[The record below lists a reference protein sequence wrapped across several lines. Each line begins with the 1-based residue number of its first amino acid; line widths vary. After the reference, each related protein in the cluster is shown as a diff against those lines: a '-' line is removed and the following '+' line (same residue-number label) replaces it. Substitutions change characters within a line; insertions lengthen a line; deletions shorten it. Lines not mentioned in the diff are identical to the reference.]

1 LAYLEH
7 SQTSG
12 AGDGV
17 STVGIEM
24 QRLAQ
29 RLGDSWRGYDGG
41 ERESVADSLGHG
53 HNVRHHIMR
62 FKSPE
67 RLARPAKTSLH
78 LEKNKSF
85 EKINI
90 FLGPILDIL
99 PRPKR
104 RGLRWLGRFQTPS

>member
-17 STVGIEM
+17 SNVGVEM

-53 HNVRHHIMR
+53 HNVRHDIMR

-78 LEKNKSF
+78 LRKNQSF
-85 EKINI
+85 EKIN
-90 FLGPILDIL
+90 FLLRPNLNIS
-99 PRPKR
+99 PRLKHR
-104 RGLRWLGRFQTPS
+104 DLRWLGRFQTPS

>member
-1 LAYLEH
+1 MNAKIILRTPTLAYLEH

-17 STVGIEM
+17 STVGVEM

-29 RLGDSWRGYDGG
+29 RLGDCWRGDDSG

-53 HNVRHHIMR
+53 HYVRHHTVR
-62 FKSPE
+62 FKAPE

-78 LEKNKSF
+78 LKKNQNK
-85 EKINI
+85 KTLL
-90 FLGPILDIL
+90 FLGPNLNI
-99 PRPKR
+99 
-104 RGLRWLGRFQTPS
+104 